1 MKKYVTRISSVE
13 VPVSNLESSIEWYTK
28 IIGLEVQHKDS
39 HSAML
44 TFNEVGVPGVFL
56 VETES
61 MEKLQFKNTRTDINH
76 SVIDFFT
83 SDLEGY
89 YNFLIE
95 QGIEVGKLNM
105 HSGFGGFGFKDHD
118 GNILSACNAIQKGQV

>member
-1 MKKYVTRISSVE
+1 MKSYVTRISSIE
-13 VPVSNLESSIEWYTK
+13 VPVSNLERSIDWYIK

-39 HSAML
+39 QSAML
-44 TFNEVGVPGVFL
+44 TLNAKGVPTIFL

-61 MEKLQFKNTRTDINH
+61 IEKLQFKNTRTNINH
-76 SVIDFFT
+76 SVIDFYT

-95 QGIEVGKLNM
+95 QGVEVGKLNM
-105 HSGFGGFGFKDHD
+105 HSGFGGFGFRDPD
-118 GNILSACNAIQKGQV
+118 GNSLSACNAIQQGQV